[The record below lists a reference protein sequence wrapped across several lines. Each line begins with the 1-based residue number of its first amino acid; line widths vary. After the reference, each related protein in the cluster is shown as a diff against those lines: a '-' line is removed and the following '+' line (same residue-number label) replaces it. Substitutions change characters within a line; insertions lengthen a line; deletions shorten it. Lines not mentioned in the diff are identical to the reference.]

1 MITIDITM
9 PIMIANVIILMIA
22 LNAVLYGPVRRIL
35 KERKEKLEGL
45 ATDVENYEKNA
56 QLRVEEYDN
65 KLNDARREAKAKF
78 DDARASA
85 QAAGA
90 EKVAEI
96 KAEADK
102 AKAEALKTV
111 EAEFAAADKELKG
124 QVESFAGEMAGKILG
139 RAV

>member
-9 PIMIANVIILMIA
+9 PIMIANVIILMIL
-22 LNAVLYGPVRRIL
+22 LNAVLYRPVRRIL
-35 KERKEKLEGL
+35 AERKEKLAGL

-56 QLRVEEYDN
+56 QLRVEEYDS
-65 KLNDARREAKAKF
+65 KLNEARRKAKAEF
-78 DDARASA
+78 DSARASA

-90 EKVAEI
+90 AKVAEI

-102 AKAEALKTV
+102 VKAEALAKV

-124 QVESFAGEMAGKILG
+124 QIDSFAGEMAGKILG